1 MSQQPNLLVIHT
13 DQQSWWSVSACGG
26 TLIHTPHTDSLA
38 EEGAILT
45 NYFNTTA
52 VCTPSRGCLI
62 TGRYPHAHGAYRN
75 NLSINR
81 DEVTFAQI
89 LLDQGYDT
97 GYGGKW
103 HLDGLRRPGWVHED
117 RGMGFADNQY
127 MFNRGHWKK
136 IEDTP
141 MNDVQPTVFPYQ
153 VTGDE
158 TTYPTDWLAEKTIE
172 FINRERDKPF
182 CYMVSIPDPHGPF
195 HTRAPYSD
203 MYKPEDMPLPDTRLT
218 DDHLPAW
225 AKAARSAPEDDRL
238 RQAKAW
244 YCGEVKLIDDCVG
257 KILDALRQKGILDQ
271 TIVVFTSDHGE
282 YMGEHGLMGKNQLYE
297 TAHRVPMMIR
307 WPEKIKAGTR
317 VEQCIGSVDFHPTIL
332 GLMGVA
338 CCGREQGQD
347 ASALL
352 QGQEAGWGDLAFIH
366 HASLNRA
373 GIFTPEYELAYVRD
387 NEHILFNRQED
398 PDQVH
403 NLFGN
408 PDYQGVIDNL
418 TEQIV
423 AHNEAVE
430 APATEWLK
438 AM

>member
-1 MSQQPNLLVIHT
+1 V
-13 DQQSWWSVSACGG
+13 
-26 TLIHTPHTDSLA
+26 HTPHTDSLA

-141 MNDVQPTVFPYQ
+141 MNGVQPTIFHYE

-172 FINRERDKPF
+172 FTNRERDKPF

-195 HTRAPYSD
+195 HTRVPYSD

-218 DDHLPAW
+218 G
-225 AKAARSAPEDDRL
+225 RL
-238 RQAKAW
+238 
-244 YCGEVKLIDDCVG
+244 V
-257 KILDALRQKGILDQ
+257 
-271 TIVVFTSDHGE
+271 THTH
-282 YMGEHGLMGKNQLYE
+282 
-297 TAHRVPMMIR
+297 
-307 WPEKIKAGTR
+307 
-317 VEQCIGSVDFHPTIL
+317 
-332 GLMGVA
+332 
-338 CCGREQGQD
+338 
-347 ASALL
+347 
-352 QGQEAGWGDLAFIH
+352 
-366 HASLNRA
+366 
-373 GIFTPEYELAYVRD
+373 
-387 NEHILFNRQED
+387 
-398 PDQVH
+398 
-403 NLFGN
+403 
-408 PDYQGVIDNL
+408 
-418 TEQIV
+418 
-423 AHNEAVE
+423 
-430 APATEWLK
+430 
-438 AM
+438 